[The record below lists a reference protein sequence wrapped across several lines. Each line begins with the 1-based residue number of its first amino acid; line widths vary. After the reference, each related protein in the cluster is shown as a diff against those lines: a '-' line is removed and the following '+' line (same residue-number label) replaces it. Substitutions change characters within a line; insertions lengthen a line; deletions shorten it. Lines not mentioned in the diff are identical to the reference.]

1 MNSSTVF
8 SYPKYLL
15 SRCKGK
21 AIAISKRLMG
31 APKES
36 LFVFGGRAQH
46 WAGMGSELY
55 SNEKNFRNY
64 IQKCDTI
71 IQSLG
76 EKSILANFE
85 KKATADFFEDEANVI
100 LTLLSFQ
107 IALFEL
113 LKSKK
118 ILPNAV
124 MGISLGEIAAI
135 YAAGGVS
142 LEGAM
147 KAGVA
152 GTYINHYEKKEFIVL
167 YLQTSLLNANEVSK
181 KSPVPMSVIYEANE
195 LHVLAYC
202 HKDDQ
207 ERAGQ
212 FLSSQNIMWHSPYK
226 TLSYPYHT
234 NFLLKH
240 KKAIKEITI
249 NISSQPL
256 QCDFYSSVL
265 GTKLPEGSMIEN
277 DFWFQLLHK
286 PVCTYSLL
294 QQIAASSYKYFL
306 HVGPC
311 GLSETRFSF
320 HHFSQKE
327 KTASFY
333 TIETDAPELELF
345 SNTVQQLKKIK
356 RLPPGLLSYKKNELT
371 RFLERL
377 NFAEAA
383 VFKNPL
389 PYLNYLQKNGSVYF
403 IPRQNEWIVLDHAI
417 AEYVLKTPEIFSSII
432 HNSFDEYLLGANPP
446 SHTFVRSLMQP
457 FFTQQRFNMVAQYTS
472 IKANDLL
479 EKLKQKNNFNLV
491 DEFSIPLS
499 YGVLAKFM
507 GFTDEEEMA
516 LINTIKQHPYALNFF
531 DDLKEFSKNYLEKIE
546 TANESTVGGVLFGF
560 VKENKISFD
569 AAVSLFR
576 LLCVAGTVTTS
587 ILVSS
592 AVLLL
597 SQNPALLQQVKDD
610 EQLLNKFIEEC
621 LRLEAP
627 ESEAKRITTREVE
640 LGGQMV
646 PKGAMVVLKL
656 NAINRDPK
664 YFENPDTVN
673 FNRSAKKHLSFS
685 GGYHFCLG
693 AGMAR
698 IETKIAIQTI
708 LEKFTFLKIDES
720 ETEYFPSPHF
730 RALEKLI
737 VLSESNSDNV

>member
-31 APKES
+31 APKKS

-294 QQIAASSYKYFL
+294 QQIAASNYKHLL
-306 HVGPC
+306 HVGPS
-311 GLSETRFSF
+311 G
-320 HHFSQKE
+320 FSQTHFNSHHSSQKQ
-327 KTASFY
+327 KTTSFY
-333 TIETDAPELELF
+333 TIGTEAPELEFF
-345 SNTVQQLKKIK
+345 SNAVQQLKKIK
-356 RLPPGLLSYKKNELT
+356 WLPSGLLSYKKNELQC
-371 RFLERL
+371 FKEKV
-377 NFAEAA
+377 NFYEPQ
-383 VFKNPL
+383 FYKNPL
-389 PYLNYLQKNGSVYF
+389 PYLKYLQQSGNVHYL
-403 IPRQNEWIVLDHAI
+403 PRQNEWLVLDYAS
-417 AEYVLKTPEIFSSII
+417 AEYVLKTPEVFSSSA
-432 HNSFDEYLLGANPP
+432 HKTFDEVLLGADPP

-457 FFTQQRFNMVAQYTS
+457 LFTQQRFNIIAQYTLA
-472 IKANDLL
+472 KANELL
-479 EKLKQKNNFNLV
+479 EKLKHKQQFNLV

-499 YGVLAKFM
+499 QAVIAKFM
-507 GFTDEEEMA
+507 GLTGEE
-516 LINTIKQHPYALNFF
+516 TIRLKNSIRQHPYKMKFF
-531 DDLKEFSKNYLEKIE
+531 DDLKEFSKEYLK
-546 TANESTVGGVLFGF
+546 NLNSFDESTAGGMLLGF
-560 VKENKISFD
+560 VRENKISFD
-569 AAVSLFR
+569 SAVSLLR
-576 LLCVAGTVTTS
+576 LLCVAGMTTTS
-587 ILVSS
+587 MLISS
-592 AVLLL
+592 AILLL
-597 SQNPALLQQVKDD
+597 AQNPVLSDKVKNDD
-610 EQLLNKFIEEC
+610 QLLNKFIEEC

-627 ESEAKRITTREVE
+627 ESEARRITNKKVE
-640 LGGQMV
+640 LGGEIIPAQS
-646 PKGAMVVLKL
+646 MVVLKFQT
-656 NAINRDPK
+656 INRDPK
-664 YFENPDTVN
+664 YFENPDAVDV
-673 FNRSAKKHLSFS
+673 NRSNKKHLSF
-685 GGYHFCLG
+685 GGGCHFCLG

-698 IETKIAIQTI
+698 IEAKIAVKTF
-708 LEKFTFLKIDES
+708 LEKFNAVNIDQS
-720 ETEYFPSPHF
+720 ETEYFPSQHF
-730 RALEKLI
+730 RGLQKLI
-737 VLSESNSDNV
+737 IVSEKDNAV